1 MTFVEYL
8 LGCVL
13 LLAGIAPIV
22 LGAVRLRRRVLAD
35 WSGAPARLAEA
46 VIALAAVL
54 GVAQVLGSFGGFRR
68 TALVAGLA
76 VVGFAL
82 AAVGRGKNA
91 VAPLAI
97 EPDVAIEASD
107 SPPSNLRGAGLIV
120 ALLAIAIIAGGW
132 TTRTAASISEGI
144 TNQDSLT
151 YHLPHAARFYQ
162 EGWITRLHYTDPGF
176 PDTFHPSNAEL
187 LHGVGMVMFRRDV
200 LSPILNLG
208 WVALALLAAW
218 CVGRPRRLES
228 FTLMGAALVLASP
241 IMSLPNAGSGSND
254 VAVLFLLL
262 AAVGLLLQPRIGRAA
277 TATAAVAA
285 GLAIGTKLTAVVP
298 VAALTIGVLVVW
310 RRLGWRRLSA
320 TWVGP
325 LVAAGGFWYL
335 RNLVRTGS
343 PAPSLPLEAGPSP
356 FTSPRFEI
364 VDRYGFSVADYLT
377 DGKVW
382 KDWFLPGLRLDFG
395 WAWWLTF
402 ALAAAGVLVAFTESR
417 APLIRVL
424 GFAAAAGAVGYIVT
438 PTTAL
443 GLEGRP
449 LLFASNLV
457 YLTPALVIAL
467 AVLPLLRSARRPVVG
482 WGLLAIMAAALLTSQ
497 LTSDLEAWGPSFRSL
512 GIVVAVATLAIGAA
526 VATLRKRGA
535 ATRVSLAIG
544 LAALV
549 VALLGAYPAAR
560 NYLRDAYADAPLWNW
575 ARNLADERIAI
586 AGFGPQYPLYGLQLS
601 NHVQYVGHEGPHGEF
616 TSVPDCPTWRSALRR
631 GGYTYVVL
639 KPERLTTD
647 VARRE
652 LPWTRSDP
660 AARPMLRVAGAEVFR
675 FDPTVPDPGCPAAT

>member
-8 LGCVL
+8 VGCVL
-13 LLAGIAPIV
+13 LLAATVPIV
-22 LGAVRLRRRVLAD
+22 WGAVRVRRRVLAD
-35 WSGAPARLAEA
+35 WSGAPARLGEA
-46 VIALAAVL
+46 IIALAAVL
-54 GVAQVLGSFGGFRR
+54 GVAQVLGSVGGFRR
-68 TALVAGLA
+68 ASLAGGFAVA
-76 VVGFAL
+76 GFAL
-82 AAVGRGKNA
+82 AAVGRGKTA
-91 VAPLAI
+91 AAPRAM
-97 EPDVAIEASD
+97 EPDVAIEESDAS
-107 SPPSNLRGAGLIV
+107 PSILRRAGLIV

-162 EGWITRLHYTDPGF
+162 EGWITRLHYTDPDF

-187 LHGVGMVMFRRDV
+187 LHGVGMVFFRRDV

-218 CVGRPRRLES
+218 CVGRPRRLGS

-241 IMSLPNAGSGSND
+241 ILSLPNAGSGSND
-254 VAVLFLLL
+254 VAVLFFLL
-262 AAVGLLLQPRIGRAA
+262 AAVALLLQPRIGPAA

-285 GLAIGTKLTAVVP
+285 GLAVGTKLTAVVP

-310 RRLGWRRLSA
+310 RRFGWRRLAA

-325 LVAAGGFWYL
+325 LVAGGGFWYV
-335 RNLVRTGS
+335 RTLVRTGT
-343 PAPSLPLEAGPSP
+343 PAPSLPLGAGPSP
-356 FTSPRFEI
+356 FTSPRFAI
-364 VDRYGFSVADYLT
+364 VDQYGFSVADYLT
-377 DGKVW
+377 DGDVW

-402 ALAAAGVLVAFTESR
+402 ALAVVGAALALTESR

-424 GFAAAAGAVGYIVT
+424 GFAAAAGAVGYAVT

-443 GLEGRP
+443 GQEGRP

-467 AVLPLLRSARRPVVG
+467 AVLPLLRSARRPLVG
-482 WGLLAIMAAALLTSQ
+482 WGLLGIMAAALLSSQ
-497 LTSDLEAWGPSFRSL
+497 LTSDLGAWGPSFRSL
-512 GIVVAVATLAIGAA
+512 GAVVAVVTVAIGAA
-526 VATLRKRGA
+526 VPALGIRVA
-535 ATRVSLAIG
+535 ASRVSLAMG
-544 LAALV
+544 VAASV
-549 VALLGAYPAAR
+549 VALLAAYPAAR
-560 NYLRDAYADAPLWNW
+560 IYLRDSYADAPQWNW

-586 AGFGPQYPLYGLQLS
+586 AGFGPQYPFYGMRLS

-660 AARPMLRVAGAEVFR
+660 AARPMLRAAGAEVFR
-675 FDPTVPDPGCPAAT
+675 FDPAVPDPGCPAPT